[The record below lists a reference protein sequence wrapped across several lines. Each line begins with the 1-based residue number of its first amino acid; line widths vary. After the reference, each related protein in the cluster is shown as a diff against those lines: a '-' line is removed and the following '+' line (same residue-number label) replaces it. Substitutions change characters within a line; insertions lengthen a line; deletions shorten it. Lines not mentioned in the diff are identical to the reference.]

1 MKYVIYLRVSTIYQD
16 VASQRK
22 MCLDYIDR
30 KGGGEWVEFVDQD
43 VKGSLRMEDRDQMLN
58 AIDALKPGDV
68 FLIDSRDRLG
78 RDPVLNVLTEK
89 EIQKRKASLEC
100 VALNFDG
107 MEPATVELM
116 KTIMDG
122 FSKFELYLIG
132 RRTRNK
138 LREMKA
144 SGFRTGRIP
153 YGYTLGEAIERTVIT
168 PKGPQKKVT
177 HKITQ
182 NPTEYQILEKMER
195 ASREGET
202 VRAIAARL
210 NRDGIMNREGNPWS
224 HVSIHK
230 ILKNAPSHRAVYSEC
245 HHIHQCI

>member
-1 MKYVIYLRVSTIYQD
+1 MKYIIYLRVSTIYQD

-22 MCLDYIDR
+22 TCLDYIER
-30 KGGGEWVEFVDQD
+30 KGGGQWVEFVDQD
-43 VKGSLRMEDRDQMLN
+43 VKGSLRMEDRDEMLN
-58 AIDALKPGDV
+58 AIDALEPGDV

-89 EIQKRKASLEC
+89 EIQKRKATVEC
-100 VALNFDG
+100 VSMNFEG

-116 KTIMDG
+116 KTMMDG
-122 FSKFELYLIG
+122 FAKFELYLIG

-138 LREMKA
+138 LREMK
-144 SGFRTGRIP
+144 SNGFRIGRVP
-153 YGYTLGEAIERTVIT
+153 YGYSLGEAIERVVIT
-168 PKGPQKKVT
+168 PKGPQKKVS

-182 NPTEYQILEKMER
+182 NPTEYPILERMER
-195 ASREGET
+195 ALQQGESQ
-202 VRAIAARL
+202 RAIAERL

-230 ILKNAPSHRAVYSEC
+230 ILKNAPSHRAVYLES
-245 HHIHQCI
+245 HRTHQCR